1 MAEETNNPLV
11 EDPSVPPQTGG
22 VFGDEIDYS
31 KSIVACSFVTG
42 AAGTGKTY
50 QLRQRIEADPAAGIL
65 CATTGVAAVNLG
77 TTTLNSVLKFFDT
90 ESLRDNFV
98 TGRLQRRLIEIGK
111 QYRALMIDEISMMD
125 GDQLD
130 IITEAASDANA
141 RLGKT
146 QQLEIILTG
155 DFCQLP
161 PVKGKWAFQ
170 SHHWDKYA
178 ANMQKLTKIW
188 RQDDQPFIDALNLAR
203 SGKGAE
209 AAAALRGLAKWSVA
223 QENNFQ
229 GTTIFSK
236 NDDVDKFNRMRYMQL
251 QGKELRFKSIRWGK
265 QRSEWKNIPDA
276 FQLKIGAYVMI
287 LTNAQRRGP
296 GVLEYANGDQGY
308 ITDMGASGVWVRL
321 DRTGEVHLIPFI
333 TRKVTSKE
341 SPNDGILTRD
351 KMEPGDPGY
360 ADAPYL
366 DDDGT
371 GARWVYGGITYL
383 PVRLAY
389 AATVHKTQGLTLDNV
404 QIDIRGHFFG
414 SPNMAYVAL
423 SRVKSPK
430 GLRIVGSPEL
440 LANRIKI
447 AQEVLPW
454 V

>member
-1 MAEETNNPLV
+1 MSEELTNPLV
-11 EDPSVPPQTGG
+11 EDPNTPG

-31 KSIVACSFVTG
+31 KSTVACSFVTG

-50 QLRQRIEADPAAGIL
+50 QLRQRIEADPSAGIL

-90 ESLRDNFV
+90 DSLRDNFV
-98 TGRLQRRLIEIGK
+98 TGKLQRRLIELGK
-111 QYRALMIDEISMMD
+111 MYRALMIDEISMMD
-125 GDQLD
+125 ADQLD

-146 QQLEIILTG
+146 QQLEIVLTG

-161 PVKGKWAFQ
+161 PVNAKWAFQ
-170 SHHWDKYA
+170 AHHWDKYA

-188 RQDDQPFIDALNLAR
+188 RQEDQPFVDALNLAR

-209 AAAALRGLAKWSVA
+209 AAAALRSQVKWSVA
-223 QENNFQ
+223 QENAFQ

-251 QGKELRFKSIRWGK
+251 QGKELRFKSLRWGK
-265 QRSEWKNIPDA
+265 QRSEWKNIPEA
-276 FQLKIGAYVMI
+276 IQLKIGAYVMI
-287 LTNAQRRGP
+287 LTNAPRRGP
-296 GVLEYANGDQGY
+296 STVLDYANGDQGY
-308 ITDMGASGVWVRL
+308 IVDFGTSGVVVRL
-321 DRTGEVHLIPFI
+321 DRTGEEHLIPFI

-341 SPNDGILTRD
+341 APEEYILTRD
-351 KMEPGDPGY
+351 KMQPGDPGY
-360 ADAPYL
+360 ADAPYV

-371 GARWVYGGITYL
+371 DARWVYGGITYL

-414 SPNMAYVAL
+414 SPNMAYVGL

-430 GLRIVGSPEL
+430 GLRIVGTPEL
-440 LANRIKI
+440 LARRINI